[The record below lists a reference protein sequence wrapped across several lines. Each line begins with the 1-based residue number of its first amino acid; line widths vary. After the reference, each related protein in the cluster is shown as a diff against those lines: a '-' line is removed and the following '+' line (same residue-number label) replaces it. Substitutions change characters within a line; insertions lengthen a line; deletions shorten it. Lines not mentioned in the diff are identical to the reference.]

1 MLLLSGIVLVV
12 ALIAAIVAFGGAK
25 APTTGPFT
33 ILFYF
38 VLVLFVVTLVVGLI
52 QQGAFM
58 SG

>member
-1 MLLLSGIVLVV
+1 MLLSGILLVV
-12 ALIAAIVAFGGAK
+12 AVIAAIVAFGGVN

-38 VLVLFVVTLVVGLI
+38 ALVLFVVTLAVGLV

-58 SG
+58 SR

>member
-1 MLLLSGIVLVV
+1 MLLLSGILLVV
-12 ALIAAIVAFGGAK
+12 AVITAIVAFGGAN

-38 VLVLFVVTLVVGLI
+38 ALVLFVMSLVVGLI

>member
-1 MLLLSGIVLVV
+1 MLVLSGILLVV
-12 ALIAAIVAFGGAK
+12 AVIAAIVAFGGAN

-38 VLVLFVVTLVVGLI
+38 AVALFVMSLIVGLI
-52 QQGAFM
+52 RQAAFM